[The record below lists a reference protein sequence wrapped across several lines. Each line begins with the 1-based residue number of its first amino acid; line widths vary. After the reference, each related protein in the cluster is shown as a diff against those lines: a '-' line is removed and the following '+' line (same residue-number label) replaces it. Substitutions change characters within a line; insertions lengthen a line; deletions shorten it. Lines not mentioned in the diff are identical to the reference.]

1 MSIEQSGT
9 PDRIRATNLVK
20 EYGSTRV
27 VDGVDIEIKA
37 GEIVGLLGPNGAGK
51 STTFKMLVGFTKPTS
66 GKVQF
71 NSEDMSRLPIHLRAR
86 LGIAYLPQETSV
98 FRKMTVR
105 QNLMAVMQA
114 LGYSKK
120 EIRPR
125 MNELLEEL
133 GIGELKDRLA
143 EKLSGGEKRRVE
155 IARALMTKPKF
166 LFLDEPF
173 TGIDPVTVED
183 IQGIVKNL
191 CAKGLGLLITDHN
204 LRETLHITRRSYILI
219 DGKVAASGSVKEI
232 LDSKIVRERFFTQS
246 IVEDV
251 SRRRVSNSAEDIPR
265 LDE

>member
-1 MSIEQSGT
+1 MSPELEVAVDT
-9 PDRIRATNLVK
+9 IRAENLVK

-66 GKVQF
+66 GAVHF
-71 NSEDMSRLPIHLRAR
+71 NSQDMSRLPIHLRAR

-114 LGYSKK
+114 LGHTKK

-133 GIGELKDRLA
+133 GISELKDRLA

-155 IARALMTKPKF
+155 IARALMTRPKF

-204 LRETLHITRRSYILI
+204 LRETLHITRRSYVLL
-219 DGKVAASGSVKEI
+219 DGKVAASGTVKEI

-251 SRRRVSNSAEDIPR
+251 SRRRISNSAENIAK